1 MFIIVA
7 NMRADRHVC
16 DGKKVPYRE
25 FVVGTRHANYDRKNR
40 KKR

>member
-1 MFIIVA
+1 M
-7 NMRADRHVC
+7 C
-16 DGKKVPYRE
+16 DEGKVPYRE